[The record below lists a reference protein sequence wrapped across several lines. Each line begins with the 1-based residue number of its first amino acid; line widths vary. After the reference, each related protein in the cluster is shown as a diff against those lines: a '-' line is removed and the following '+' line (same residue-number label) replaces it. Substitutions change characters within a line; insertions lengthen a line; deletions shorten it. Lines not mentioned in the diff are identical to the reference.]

1 MESLKAL
8 FGRIGKSSAK
18 GIVDAQRLNLSSVGL
33 LIDYNRW
40 IDRSS
45 ILSPV
50 LDFSVNFFIV
60 VRTCLPITSSKT
72 LLDAG
77 LCFLKVDIKP
87 FVSISRTRLIDHAV
101 TGSVNLMNVLPP

>member
-8 FGRIGKSSAK
+8 FRRIGKSSAK

-40 IDRSS
+40 IDCSS
-45 ILSPV
+45 ILPPV
-50 LDFSVNFFIV
+50 LDFFVNFFIV
-60 VRTCLPITSSKT
+60 VRRCLPITSGKT

-77 LCFLKVDIKP
+77 LCLLKVDIKP
-87 FVSISRTRLIDHAV
+87 FVSISRTSLIDHTV
-101 TGSVNLMNVLPP
+101 TGPVNFMDILPP